1 MKTSQAKLF
10 GSLASSV
17 MLVGAGA
24 VVAAPALGAVA
35 ADDAVAYAAPVD
47 VATAPA
53 KDGVANVQGD
63 FGYTQMAVT
72 STTDIAGVFSKAAA
86 VLCTGLPDYAVATA
100 GQALTIN
107 GNTSMQATVADMQAD
122 EAAASVLMACACAT
136 NTAGGGAVANADVS
150 GVTLAT
156 VAALVQA
163 L

>member
-24 VVAAPALGAVA
+24 VVAAPAVGAVA

-53 KDGVANVQGD
+53 KAGVANVQGD
-63 FGYTQMAVT
+63 FGYTQLAVT
-72 STTDIAGVFSKAAA
+72 STADISGVFSKAAA
-86 VLCTGLPDYAVATA
+86 VLCTGLPEYAVDGVA
-100 GQALTIN
+100 GALTIT
-107 GNTSMQATVADMQAD
+107 GGTQMQATVADMQAD
-122 EAAASVLMACACAT
+122 DAAASVLMACACAS
-136 NTAGGGAVANADVS
+136 NPVGGGAVANADVS

>member
-17 MLVGAGA
+17 LLVGAGA
-24 VVAAPALGAVA
+24 AVAAPAVTAVTG
-35 ADDAVAYAAPVD
+35 DDAVAYAAPVEK
-47 VATAPA
+47 AAAPA
-53 KDGVANVQGD
+53 KAGVADVKGD
-63 FGYTQMAVT
+63 FGYTQLAVT
-72 STTDIAGVFSKAAA
+72 STTDITGVFSKAAA
-86 VLCTGLPDYAVATA
+86 VLCTGLPDYAVEGVA
-100 GQALTIN
+100 GALTIT
-107 GNTSMQATVADMQAD
+107 GGTQMQATVADMQAD
-122 EAAASVLMACACAT
+122 DAAASVLMACACAS